1 MADIATTKLM
11 ENDKVVVWEMVL
23 EPGEST
29 GMHTHEN
36 SYIIQALEGAKMEAF
51 DENGEN
57 RSEFEI
63 PSGATYWVEVAD
75 GEIDLNGVRISATHD
90 AKNIG
95 DTRYREILVEIK

>member
-11 ENDKVVVWEMVL
+11 ENDKVVVWEMLL

-29 GMHTHEN
+29 GMHTHEH
-36 SYIIQALEGAKMEAF
+36 SYIIQALEGAKLEAT

-63 PSGATYWVEVAD
+63 PADATYWVEVRD
-75 GEIDLNGVRISATHD
+75 GVAILDGVSIPARHD